1 MAGKRLLIV
10 IEKGKFDY
18 AMGLGPDDWI
28 AVLEIESFGK
38 GIMKAS
44 SYHGN
49 GDQLDLDIDT
59 VNLLWDST
67 FGKRID

>member
-1 MAGKRLLIV
+1 MAGQRLLIV

-18 AMGLGPDDWI
+18 AIGLDRDDWI
-28 AVLEIESFGK
+28 AVLEIDSFGK
-38 GIMKAS
+38 GNMSAI
-44 SYHGN
+44 SYHG
-49 GDQLDLDIDT
+49 DDTTLSLDLDT